1 MSIATDRLPAW
12 TLAAPFL
19 ALGADL
25 ALHGRTSAAVGLA
38 LAVALLAAV
47 LAAVHHAEVVALR
60 VGEPFGAVILALA
73 VTVIELGL
81 IVSIMLGGQ
90 AEPTLVRDTIHAVVV
105 LVLHGL
111 AGLCIVVGA
120 LRHREQEFRTQGAQA
135 YLTVLLPMVAVTL
148 VLPNFTTSAPG
159 PFYTTPQLAF
169 VSAACLLL
177 WLAFTFVQTVRHR
190 EHFTPTRPDEPHG
203 PRPGGRL
210 ALGAL
215 AMLVVALLAVV
226 LLAKAV
232 SPFIQLVVQGIGA
245 PPALVGVIVAA
256 IVLLP
261 EGTTALRAAREDR
274 LQTSINLALG
284 SAVASIGL
292 TVPAVALIAWWA
304 RLPLEL
310 GVSAGGAVM
319 LVLSFMMAMITY
331 GTGRCAVFGLQ
342 SRRGSARSLA
352 HPEAARRSA
361 TSRQGAGGRGARSRG
376 GRWLRSRRTAR
387 CGRRG
392 HARRGR
398 GLPRAGVPLV
408 GVGCPGRH
416 LGGPRSLGLACALRP
431 GRPA

>member
-25 ALHGRTSAAVGLA
+25 ALHGSGAIVAGVVLA
-38 LAVALLAAV
+38 LALLAAV

-81 IVSIMLGGQ
+81 IVSLMLGGH

-120 LRHREQEFRTQGAQA
+120 IRHHEQEFRTQGAHA

-159 PFYTTPQLAF
+159 PYYTTAQLAF
-169 VSAACLLL
+169 VSVVCLLL

-190 EHFTPTRPDEPHG
+190 EHFTPTRAEEAHG
-203 PRPGGRL
+203 PRPGGKL
-210 ALGAL
+210 TLAALG
-215 AMLVVALLAVV
+215 MLVVALLAVV
-226 LLAKAV
+226 LLAKGV
-232 SPFIQLVVQGIGA
+232 SPFIQRAVAGAGA

-261 EGTTALRAAREDR
+261 EAATAVRAACADR

-292 TVPAVALIAWWA
+292 TVPAVSVVAWWTQ
-304 RLPLEL
+304 RPLEL
-310 GVSAGGAVM
+310 GVSPGGAV
-319 LVLSFMMAMITY
+319 LLALSFLMALITY
-331 GTGRCAVFGLQ
+331 GTGRASLLSGAVHLIL
-342 SRRGSARSLA
+342 LA
-352 HPEAARRSA
+352 
-361 TSRQGAGGRGARSRG
+361 T
-376 GRWLRSRRTAR
+376 WLF
-387 CGRRG
+387 
-392 HARRGR
+392 
-398 GLPRAGVPLV
+398 LI
-408 GVGCPGRH
+408 
-416 LGGPRSLGLACALRP
+416 LAP
-431 GRPA
+431 